1 MKSLRA
7 ILFLLLASPLAQAVD
22 LEPWLQ
28 PRSMDRFKSLLDR
41 SPFSLP
47 TAEESAPVADRFFLT
62 GMATINDQPVVFVF
76 DKNTQ
81 NRLMLEKVEDPMNQT
96 KDRLLEIFQDP
107 DPKNLRATVQ
117 IEGQRAEIRFSET
130 SFAAPAGQPM
140 PGQVGAPGHHMPP
153 QPPQP
158 QPGAAPG
165 QQQTAIQPGNN
176 SNSQPPRRVIRRRV
190 ISGQQPAAQPIP
202 GP

>member
-7 ILFLLLASPLAQAVD
+7 ILFFLLASSLAPAAD
-22 LEPWLQ
+22 PEPWLQ

-47 TAEESAPVADRFFLT
+47 TAEESAPAADRFFLT

-140 PGQVGAPGHHMPP
+140 PGQAGAPGHHIPP

-165 QQQTAIQPGNN
+165 QQQTAIQPGN
-176 SNSQPPRRVIRRRV
+176 SNSQTPRRVIRRRV

-202 GP
+202 GQ